1 MSIHVSGLIILL
13 SLGLVAAQN
22 VGQRF
27 IYLDLLK
34 FSSFSVK
41 MNGFKNNLKSAGK
54 STTANSTSD
63 MTLMEWSKWISNIFF
78 LLFFINLLLCR
89 SSASCSTNCKNN
101 CKVTG

>member
-1 MSIHVSGLIILL
+1 MAETRDDYSRIRTGHSSQSRTGLSFKCKMAEKTLEFV
-13 SLGLVAAQN
+13 LV
-22 VGQRF
+22 
-27 IYLDLLK
+27 

-78 LLFFINLLLCR
+78 YYYF
-89 SSASCSTNCKNN
+89 S
-101 CKVTG
+101 